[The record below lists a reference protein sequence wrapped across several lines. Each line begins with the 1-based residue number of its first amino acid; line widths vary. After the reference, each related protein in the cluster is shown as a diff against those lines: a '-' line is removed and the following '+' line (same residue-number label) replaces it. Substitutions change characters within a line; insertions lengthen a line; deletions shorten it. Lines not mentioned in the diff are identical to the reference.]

1 MFRELIV
8 PNDGLSK
15 RIEAARRA
23 HDGGNRP
30 NGPSEKVLSWEDF
43 CMKLAE
49 LAKERQAMAAN
60 DPNHIIVVELNIKHS
75 LLLLH
80 RLEHV

>member
-1 MFRELIV
+1 MFRPLNV
-8 PNDGLSK
+8 PNERLSE

-23 HDGGNRP
+23 HDGENRP
-30 NGPSEKVLSWEDF
+30 NGPSEEALPWETF
-43 CMKLAE
+43 CMELAE
-49 LAKERQAMAAN
+49 LSKERPGN
-60 DPNHIIVVELNIKHS
+60 DSYPKLKVELNIKHS

>member
-1 MFRELIV
+1 ME
-8 PNDGLSK
+8 
-15 RIEAARRA
+15 
-23 HDGGNRP
+23 
-30 NGPSEKVLSWEDF
+30 
-43 CMKLAE
+43 LAE
-49 LAKERQAMAAN
+49 LAKQRPGMAAN